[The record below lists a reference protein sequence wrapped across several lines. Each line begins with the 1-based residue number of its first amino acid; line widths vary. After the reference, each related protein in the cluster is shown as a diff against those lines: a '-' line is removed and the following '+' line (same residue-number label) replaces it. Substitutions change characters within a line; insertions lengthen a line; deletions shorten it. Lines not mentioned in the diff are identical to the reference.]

1 MNSKI
6 ESRAAIIVALRAG
19 RTRMQIVNFLKLPIS
34 TVYKVAQ
41 KYYNQPVTTNSR
53 RQIHNRSMTRKRNE
67 EFINRLEELVQ
78 QDPSQSTR
86 ILASK
91 LNVSATTIRRAIH
104 EDLRC
109 KSYRLKLHQML
120 SDNMKI
126 KRLERSSLLLSSLKG
141 KASGRIR
148 LFSDEKIFCLDA
160 KVNRQNDRWIVKDV
174 KDVPVIGRTKHPSSV
189 HVLMVISSEGHV
201 MPPFFF
207 EKGQA
212 VNTEVYLN
220 VLKDHVK
227 PWIIKIVGNRPYV
240 FQQDGAPAHTSRRVQ
255 DWMANNFDMFWS
267 KDLWPPSSP
276 DLNPLDY
283 YLWSVLERESNK
295 YSHNTIEALRTA
307 ISEAVTN
314 ISTDHVINACSRF
327 RSRLEAVIEAKGE
340 WIE

>member
-1 MNSKI
+1 MNT
-6 ESRAAIIVALRAG
+6 EFENRAAIMVALRAG

-34 TVYKVAQ
+34 TVYDVAR
-41 KYYNQPVTTNSR
+41 KYFSQPASSNSL
-53 RQIHNRSMTRKRNE
+53 RQTHNRSMTRKRNDE
-67 EFINRLEELVQ
+67 LINTLEELVQ

-91 LNVSATTIRRAIH
+91 LNVSATTIRRAIQK
-104 EDLRC
+104 DLRC
-109 KSYRLKLHQML
+109 KSYRLKVHQML
-120 SDNMKI
+120 SQKMKA
-126 KRLERSSLLLSSLKG
+126 KRLERCSLLLTSLKG

-148 LFSDEKIFCLDA
+148 FFSDEKMFCLDA
-160 KVNRQNDRWIVKDV
+160 KVNRQNDRWIVKNI

-189 HVLMVISSEGHV
+189 HVLMVISSEGHL

-207 EKGQA
+207 EKGQS

-220 VLKDHVK
+220 VLKQHVK
-227 PWIIKIVGNRPYV
+227 PWIIKVAGARPYV
-240 FQQDGAPAHTSRRVQ
+240 FQQDGAPAHTSRAVQ
-255 DWMANNFDMFWS
+255 NWLAENFDMFWS

-295 YSHNTIEALRTA
+295 CSHNTAEALRTA
-307 ISEAVTN
+307 ISEAVTK
-314 ISTDHVINACSRF
+314 ISADHVIKACCRF
-327 RSRLEAVIEAKGE
+327 RPRLEAVIKADGG